1 MRISSSLIIAFTC
14 VFALILPCVLGK
26 DIYLSPN
33 GVGTSRWRL
42 IARYSDLL
50 IGDILRVLKWEPI
63 LLLLAYKLTRLKHWK

>member
-1 MRISSSLIIAFTC
+1 MRISISLIIAFTC

-50 IGDILRVLKWEPI
+50 IGDIAGPRMGTYFTIVSI
-63 LLLLAYKLTRLKHWK
+63 